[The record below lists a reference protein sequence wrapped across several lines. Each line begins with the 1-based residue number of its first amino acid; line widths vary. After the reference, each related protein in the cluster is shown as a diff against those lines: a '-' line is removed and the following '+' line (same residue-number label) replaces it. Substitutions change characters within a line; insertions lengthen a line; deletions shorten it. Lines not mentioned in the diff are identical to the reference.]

1 MQQHQSKA
9 IPHCQKLP
17 HNKESKS
24 QAQSP
29 IVLLLLGKKDTLS
42 LLNQDPWTPAWD
54 TMDQEAQYEL
64 SARFSFSAGQIGTFV
79 LHVESQ

>member
-1 MQQHQSKA
+1 MAMPLKLQFMPSFIDKCNSIRVRLF

-29 IVLLLLGKKDTLS
+29 TVLLLLDKNDTLS
-42 LLNQDPWTPAWD
+42 LLNQDPWTLAWD

-64 SARFSFSAGQIGTFV
+64 
-79 LHVESQ
+79 